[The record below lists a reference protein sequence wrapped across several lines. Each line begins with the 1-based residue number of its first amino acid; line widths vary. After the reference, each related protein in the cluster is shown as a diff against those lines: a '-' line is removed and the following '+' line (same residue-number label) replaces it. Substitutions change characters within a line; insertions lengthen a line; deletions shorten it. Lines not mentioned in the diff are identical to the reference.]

1 MGIDMEK
8 KFERLGTPH
17 KVKLAVSGCPRNCA
31 EATIKDLGVV
41 AIEGGWEIYV
51 GGNGGT
57 RVRAADLLTK
67 VKTEAE
73 VMEWTGAYLQYYR
86 ETANFGERTSEWLQ
100 RISLDTIK
108 GALEKQEDRDALN
121 VRIDKTLSLT
131 TDPWKEIIESD
142 KLSSVFEPLAAPADT
157 EAAAARGE

>member
-1 MGIDMEK
+1 M
-8 KFERLGTPH
+8 
-17 KVKLAVSGCPRNCA
+17 
-31 EATIKDLGVV
+31 
-41 AIEGGWEIYV
+41 
-51 GGNGGT
+51 
-57 RVRAADLLTK
+57 RAADLLTK

-73 VMEWTGAYLQYYR
+73 VLEWTGSYLQYYR

-100 RISLDTIK
+100 RIGLDTIK
-108 GALEKQEDRDALN
+108 EALEKQEDRDALN

-142 KLSSVFEPLAAPADT
+142 KLSSVFEPLAAPEDT